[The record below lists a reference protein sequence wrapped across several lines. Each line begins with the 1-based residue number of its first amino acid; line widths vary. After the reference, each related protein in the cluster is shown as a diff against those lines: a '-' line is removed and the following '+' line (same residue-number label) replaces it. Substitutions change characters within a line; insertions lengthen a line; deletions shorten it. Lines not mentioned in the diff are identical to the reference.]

1 MITIFTRLEQ
11 PEEVSAK
18 RTIQDIPAGILT
30 PKYSH
35 QLTVNVFIYQ
45 RIIANIH

>member
-18 RTIQDIPAGILT
+18 RNIQEIPAGILT
-30 PKYSH
+30 PKYSR
-35 QLTVNVFIYQ
+35 QLVNVFIYQ